1 MSHMASY
8 CMVENCCVG
17 SLSYFKEIFKPSFVT
32 HKNSILLWD
41 LSYHVTTFIFTS
53 GLEATPLTRGYDCPA
68 DAEYIDAA
76 MFDNGYGELWM
87 KEDVLCVFEYR

>member
-1 MSHMASY
+1 MLAVYHISRR
-8 CMVENCCVG
+8 
-17 SLSYFKEIFKPSFVT
+17 SFNHFLQHIKTKLYSVQST
-32 HKNSILLWD
+32 PTLLWD

-87 KEDVLCVFEYR
+87 KKDVLCVFEYR

>member
-1 MSHMASY
+1 MYCIASKAHNTF
-8 CMVENCCVG
+8 MG
-17 SLSYFKEIFKPSFVT
+17 LILSCYNI
-32 HKNSILLWD
+32 H
-41 LSYHVTTFIFTS
+41 FTS